1 MLPLL
6 ISPEQ
11 SAFVS
16 GRDASDNV
24 MLAQELVQSIDRRVR
39 GHNMVIKLD
48 MQKAFDRVSWEFLA
62 RVLYKFGFSFQFVEL
77 ILNNFRG
84 AWFSVLVNGSPVG
97 FFQASRGLKQGDPLS
112 PFLFILLLESFSRR
126 LNRQVREGFIQ
137 PYILPRG
144 SPLITHLAFADDLI
158 LFTRGS
164 RQSLRHLFAFLG
176 DYEAASGQKINKD
189 KSTFLTSKR
198 SSLTQNRV
206 ISSLTGLHHSSFPFK
221 YLGCMIFKGRKRV
234 SHFHHL
240 VDKVDARLTGWM
252 SNFLSMAGRLIL
264 INHVLA
270 AIPLHVLAALDPPKQ
285 ILQQIESKFA
295 RFFWGTS
302 ESQMKRHWCSWDRV
316 ARPKAENGLAVR
328 KLEDVALSF
337 ACKKWWKLINRSGIW
352 AEFISSRLLSPW
364 HFAVTGRMATV
375 RSIMLQH
382 SRILVLDDLAP
393 SGTKTGPDWGY
404 LWIKFH
410 FSSQHLHLWYF
421 TMFIRMAF
429 GSVLIWIIFFS
440 LKFCLSFSHNI
451 FNIRLEQTN

>member
-1 MLPLL
+1 M
-6 ISPEQ
+6 
-11 SAFVS
+11 
-16 GRDASDNV
+16 
-24 MLAQELVQSIDRRVR
+24 
-39 GHNMVIKLD
+39 
-48 MQKAFDRVSWEFLA
+48 
-62 RVLYKFGFSFQFVEL
+62 
-77 ILNNFRG
+77 
-84 AWFSVLVNGSPVG
+84 NGSPVG

-176 DYEAASGQKINKD
+176 DYEAASGQKINKE

-206 ISSLTGLHHSSFPFK
+206 ISSLTGLHHSSFPLK

-382 SRILVLDDLAP
+382 SRILVLDGSCSFWYQNWSGLGLLVDKIPFFLPAPPPLVLHDVYPNGIWERPDLDYLFQPEVLSLLQSQHFQYTTGTDKFFWEP
-393 SGTKTGPDWGY
+393 SSTGQFS
-404 LWIKFH
+404 LSSA
-410 FSSQHLHLWYF
+410 FSS
-421 TMFIRMAF
+421 
-429 GSVLIWIIFFS
+429 VLLDSSIHF
-440 LKFCLSFSHNI
+440 
-451 FNIRLEQTN
+451 